1 MFHSSDQ
8 KMHIRSH
15 EKAVSTRKFP
25 FTKITS
31 ASFPPLR
38 QLYYLEQ
45 KEHLELS
52 AGAAVQ
58 HVCGGWVDC
67 APIIMSAQK
76 LFLSQSL
83 SCICHVNQ

>member
-1 MFHSSDQ
+1 
-8 KMHIRSH
+8 MHIRSH

-58 HVCGGWVDC
+58 HVCGGSGGLC
-67 APIIMSAQK
+67 ANNNECAKAIFVAVTK
-76 LFLSQSL
+76 LYLSREPVKVQ
-83 SCICHVNQ
+83 CERV